1 MNGAIVSAKGGP
13 TYEGRSLMGHLK
25 INKFLLWSYSRGD
38 SKPCL
43 TTSDLLIGLRQR
55 GRAPMR
61 SVSDRAVVSAKGG
74 PAYERAAG
82 SKLSA
87 TLSCSILKY
96 TTSSIVYDVKDRLSL

>member
-1 MNGAIVSAKGGP
+1 M
-13 TYEGRSLMGHLK
+13 
-25 INKFLLWSYSRGD
+25 
-38 SKPCL
+38 
-43 TTSDLLIGLRQR
+43 SDG
-55 GRAPMR
+55 
-61 SVSDRAVVSAKGG
+61 VVVSAKGG